1 MDAAFGGNLDPN
13 ESPRQV
19 LPDLAS
25 WDVRRYGGT
34 QIAIRSVSRSD
45 APASASGE
53 GLFDVQ
59 R

>member
-25 WDVRRYGGT
+25 IPAMVLTVNVEDVVLHLQGKLMGMPIGT
-34 QIAIRSVSRSD
+34 
-45 APASASGE
+45 
-53 GLFDVQ
+53 
-59 R
+59 